1 MFGPVRRL
9 DGKRAKCRRKK
20 SRPPK
25 GVVVASQLAKLK
37 PQLKRHHHDINLIHH
52 PWACSSLAV
61 SLTAAAVRF
70 QMPRLS
76 ACTHLYCGPV
86 VAKDMIPIAQPFP
99 PTLSLSL
106 SQTETGNSA
115 WQAGDHM
122 QRAGASFTWW
132 TCMGSD
138 AVYHLQVGPPHL
150 METAAWPSSQSNV
163 GAAAQQ
169 KIELSM
175 IHPSI
180 DLSIRKN

>member
-106 SQTETGNSA
+106 SLRQRRVTVHGKPVIICSEQAPPLLGGHA
-115 WQAGDHM
+115 WDQM
-122 QRAGASFTWW
+122 LCI
-132 TCMGSD
+132 TCR
-138 AVYHLQVGPPHL
+138 QVHH
-150 METAAWPSSQSNV
+150 T
-163 GAAAQQ
+163 
-169 KIELSM
+169 
-175 IHPSI
+175 
-180 DLSIRKN
+180 